1 MSVERMRWSV
11 HWLRL
16 LAFKVA
22 HCRLCCAVYPPQV
35 PTTLPPMSLLPT
47 AASNNNLSLMPGRA
61 PPTALAT
68 PPNPTSLDRNAT
80 PGGPH
85 PSATSGDPIGFR
97 AHDSTA
103 SMNFAT
109 SRGPGPAL
117 PAFAGSLPALGATSA
132 ADAAAPVPR
141 TPTLPAMGPS
151 ASRVGL
157 SRLSPS
163 LAAPLATPDGIPG
176 AFADVASIA
185 ATRTEPLGT
194 DRYFCRWTWLL
205 SEPSCILVQDPEV
218 RRGTLLGLGGCL
230 VAAKPG
236 VAPWLSLTQSSPT
249 IMHQTSFTSPP
260 APQMD
265 PWGVRSLPCTPH
277 RSISSMPRPA
287 SSPTLDTPEA
297 LPETPSPAAAP
308 PEWRVLTTRAELDA
322 AILSMLVRGEREGP
336 LRRALLAR
344 YTLLV
349 AALSPPGG
357 AGQGAEGA
365 RGRAS
370 SGAETAAGAAAGD
383 EGGGGAGQ
391 GRRGMGVA
399 PGAAEQSTPS
409 TGANVPA
416 GALAA
421 GMASPEDCGVDR
433 VMPTGPVLGSEMH
446 GAVHGG
452 GVHGGAL
459 PGLRD
464 KEEEYGERTTH
475 LTGLEDGVGREQ
487 GSLGLVGSM
496 RAVGQEE
503 RAQATAQ
510 VQAGWANAMGLLLD
524 QMAQQVRGRG

>member
-1 MSVERMRWSV
+1 
-11 HWLRL
+11 
-16 LAFKVA
+16 
-22 HCRLCCAVYPPQV
+22 
-35 PTTLPPMSLLPT
+35 
-47 AASNNNLSLMPGRA
+47 
-61 PPTALAT
+61 
-68 PPNPTSLDRNAT
+68 
-80 PGGPH
+80 
-85 PSATSGDPIGFR
+85 
-97 AHDSTA
+97 
-103 SMNFAT
+103 
-109 SRGPGPAL
+109 
-117 PAFAGSLPALGATSA
+117 
-132 ADAAAPVPR
+132 
-141 TPTLPAMGPS
+141 MGPS

-205 SEPSCILVQDPEV
+205 SELSCILVQDPE
-218 RRGTLLGLGGCL
+218 
-230 VAAKPG
+230 
-236 VAPWLSLTQSSPT
+236 
-249 IMHQTSFTSPP
+249 
-260 APQMD
+260 MD
-265 PWGVRSLPCTPH
+265 PWGVRSLPCPPH

-357 AGQGAEGA
+357 AGQGA
-365 RGRAS
+365 
-370 SGAETAAGAAAGD
+370 
-383 EGGGGAGQ
+383 
-391 GRRGMGVA
+391 RGMGVA

-409 TGANVPA
+409 TGANLPA

-487 GSLGLVGSM
+487 GSLGLV
-496 RAVGQEE
+496 
-503 RAQATAQ
+503 
-510 VQAGWANAMGLLLD
+510 
-524 QMAQQVRGRG
+524 